1 MVIRG
6 KDLEGV
12 AAARLPAP
20 PLGGLSG
27 PPGSLPMLQL
37 SLAEQQERALMACGV
52 RFKDAPPTKG
62 LVALREDAFVTEG
75 TVQALLDAAGD
86 HDLVV
91 RIGGRSGALA
101 AELGLSA
108 PDEPLLAWLAGGG
121 EASPQRLA
129 DAEVL
134 EVDPEERLI
143 EMPVPRSQFGVDV
156 IELPLSERLL
166 LPCGHWLQLLW
177 ANLLGMVPFLWRG
190 LAGRNIAEAAWTLSL
205 AALRAGSIRPER
217 VAAKLG
223 RRGKNCRIHPS
234 AVVEGCWLGDEVQIG
249 ANAVVRGAVL
259 GDGAAVEDLAMVEFS
274 VMAPGAR
281 VQRQGMLKFSVAGP
295 DASIGGVMQLGVLDR
310 NAAVK
315 RGALMM
321 DMAFGQQ
328 IRVRHRDTLCAAP
341 LGLAGVC
348 VGKDTLVGAGVQI
361 AGGRA
366 VPAGLQLVVGSN
378 VVVRIPDDL
387 DGQRFV
393 VKDGTLEAT

>member
-6 KDLEGV
+6 RDLDGV
-12 AAARLPAP
+12 SAVRLPAP
-20 PLGGLSG
+20 PLDGLSG
-27 PPGSLPMLQL
+27 PPGALPMLQL
-37 SLAEQQERALMACGV
+37 TLAEQQERALIECGV
-52 RFKDAPPTKG
+52 RFKDAPPTRG
-62 LVALREDAFVTEG
+62 QVALREDVFITPK
-75 TVQALLDAAGD
+75 TVQALLDVAEGK
-86 HDLVV
+86 DLVA

-101 AELGLSA
+101 AELGLST

-121 EASPQRLA
+121 EATAERLA
-129 DAEVL
+129 AAAVVEL
-134 EVDPEERLI
+134 DPEERLI

-156 IELPLSERLL
+156 IELPLTERLL

-190 LAGRNIAEAAWTLSL
+190 LAGRNVAEAAWTLSL
-205 AALRAGSIRPER
+205 AAIRAGSVRPER

-295 DASIGGVMQLGVLDR
+295 DASIGGVMQLGVLDQG
-310 NAAVK
+310 AAVK

-328 IRVRHRDTLCAAP
+328 IRVRHRGVLCAAP

-348 VGKDTLVGAGVQI
+348 VGKGTLIGAGVQV

-366 VPAGLQLVVGSN
+366 VPAGLQIAVGSN
-378 VVVRIPDDL
+378 VLVRIPDDL
-387 DGQRFV
+387 TAQRFA
-393 VKDGTLEAT
+393 VKNGTLEET